1 MSEISLTNMTRQT
14 LSALLALRSDYA
26 QGLAKE
32 VDKVLSECDDIRKE
46 LQARG
51 DEQDA

>member
-1 MSEISLTNMTRQT
+1 MLDVNLTNMTRQT
-14 LSALLALRSDYA
+14 LSALLAIRTDYA

-32 VDKVLSECDDIRKE
+32 LDKVLNECDDIRKE

-51 DEQDA
+51 DEL

>member
-1 MSEISLTNMTRQT
+1 MNEVSLINMTRQT

-32 VDKVLSECDDIRKE
+32 LDKVLNECDDIRKE

-51 DEQDA
+51 DEL